1 MIITPKK
8 GTNIYK
14 RKDGRWE
21 ARYLKSINE
30 VGKRIYGSVYGKT
43 FDEAKQKQEEVVRNQ
58 SQVTKN
64 NSRFVLTLLEVS
76 AEWKNSIKQ
85 TVKEST
91 YLKYETNEKI
101 QGKGE
106 DCGFESFNQVAGLI
120 GVFDGCG
127 GLGSR
132 ICPKSIIR
140 FFITTY

>member
-1 MIITPKK
+1 MIITLKK

-64 NSRFVLTLLEVS
+64 NSRFVLTLWEVS
-76 AEWKNSIKQ
+76 AEWKNSIKK
-85 TVKEST
+85 TAKEST
-91 YLKYETNEKI
+91 YLKYET
-101 QGKGE
+101 
-106 DCGFESFNQVAGLI
+106 
-120 GVFDGCG
+120 
-127 GLGSR
+127 
-132 ICPKSIIR
+132 IIR
-140 FFITTY
+140 KHILSHDISTVNMSNLTTKKYTCFPNSYAERVCPQKLLMTS